1 MDNFIHTH
9 LHTEFSNYGMNDA
22 ISSVDDVINRV
33 HSLGFC
39 YYRPQWMFWSHRG
52 VCQGSKIQ

>member
-22 ISSVDDVINRV
+22 ISSIDDVINRV
-33 HSLGFC
+33 HSLGQS
-39 YYRPQWMFWSHRG
+39 Y
-52 VCQGSKIQ
+52 